1 MNEAGSRMK
10 KLLNNVAELS
20 KAREVIYRVTGE
32 KFNIFSILNIG
43 GREFFICKVLKELLS
58 PSGSHCQGILFLR
71 PFVKNVLRL
80 NIPDTELA
88 GARVYSE
95 HYTFQGRY
103 IDIVIETANYF
114 IAIEVKI
121 TAKDLNRQCIDY
133 YEEAKHRCADENNAK
148 IIYITPDGRKPSS
161 ESACG
166 KEICVSFGKDIHEW
180 LSSCLNFK
188 EIEYAVSVREIIR
201 QFLMTIE
208 NFTGRAKETNTN
220 MEVKELILSS
230 PENLRAAFELQ
241 SGFVYEVVEDMR
253 KRFLE
258 AVNEKLK
265 SWNITHG
272 TFKDEKGNDLPHW
285 HALQYKYDK
294 MPNVIVC
301 LGNDEHGTYVSYY
314 VTGHNETNLA
324 DFVRKI
330 KECVEKF
337 NSGSQF
343 KDYLYYEYYNVGDK
357 GSPNFWTEN
366 SKSVINE
373 ATFELCD
380 PETFDSFVE
389 LCAGKIKDFLEFSPE

>member
-1 MNEAGSRMK
+1 MSESSSRMK
-10 KLLNNVAELS
+10 KLLDNVAELS

-43 GREFFICKVLKELLS
+43 EREFFICKVLKELLS

-71 PFVKNVLRL
+71 PFVKNVLGL

-88 GARVYSE
+88 GAKVYRE
-95 HYTFQGRY
+95 YYTSQGRY
-103 IDIVIETANYF
+103 IDIVIETVNYF

-148 IIYITPDGRKPSS
+148 IIYLTPYGRKPSS

-208 NFTGRAKETNTN
+208 NFTGRVKETN

-258 AVNEKLK
+258 AVNEKLE

-272 TFKDEKGNDLPHW
+272 TFKDEQGNDLPRE
-285 HALQYKYDK
+285 HAVHYEYDK
-294 MPNVIVC
+294 IPGVVVC
-301 LGNDEHGTYVSYY
+301 LGSGAYDSWVSYY
-314 VTGHNETNLA
+314 VTGDNKAGFEA
-324 DFVRKI
+324 FVKKLEESRGK
-330 KECVEKF
+330 KF
-337 NSGSQF
+337 SSGSNDNNF
-343 KDYLYYEYYNVGDK
+343 LYWEFCCTGK
-357 GSPNFWTEN
+357 ESPNLYGKN
-366 SKSVINE
+366 PNE

-380 PETFDSFVE
+380 PIKFESFVE
-389 LCAGKIKDFLEFSPE
+389 VCAGKIKDFLEFPPE

>member
-148 IIYITPDGRKPSS
+148 ILYSSPGKMPKRWTLSPYDFYFRGNAWYMASYNHKYDNLSIHRISRIISASINDEEYVKPEDGGFTEDYTLSAWHVIPGDEKISVKVRISEPLAQTFREVKWHPSQKV
-161 ESACG
+161 EDCKEGGVILSAEVPNLYEFARWVMSG
-166 KEICVSFGKDIHEW
+166 APHVIVIEPEELKEIVR
-180 LSSCLNFK
+180 NFA
-188 EIEYAVSVREIIR
+188 EEII
-201 QFLMTIE
+201 
-208 NFTGRAKETNTN
+208 
-220 MEVKELILSS
+220 
-230 PENLRAAFELQ
+230 
-241 SGFVYEVVEDMR
+241 
-253 KRFLE
+253 
-258 AVNEKLK
+258 
-265 SWNITHG
+265 
-272 TFKDEKGNDLPHW
+272 
-285 HALQYKYDK
+285 
-294 MPNVIVC
+294 
-301 LGNDEHGTYVSYY
+301 
-314 VTGHNETNLA
+314 
-324 DFVRKI
+324 
-330 KECVEKF
+330 
-337 NSGSQF
+337 SQ
-343 KDYLYYEYYNVGDK
+343 L
-357 GSPNFWTEN
+357 
-366 SKSVINE
+366 
-373 ATFELCD
+373 
-380 PETFDSFVE
+380 
-389 LCAGKIKDFLEFSPE
+389 